1 MGLSIFEEATQSMS
15 DLTSNLNEAPITDLR
30 AQERARFIRQQRF
43 RPTFWIASAGAYIRY
58 LLVLML
64 FCFLVISPAV
74 FYWGSQL
81 ASQYDLDTLS
91 QLLTHVGVESTVSA
105 EEPVSA
111 EPATEEDALPVNPV
125 GVAIWGL
132 TGLAACVLGWFLAPI
147 KSPLQR
153 AADRHMMAW
162 AGGSTESIRSPTPPP
177 PKEGTTANNELAVTT
192 PSSPDTPQH
201 KVEGSHA

>member
-1 MGLSIFEEATQSMS
+1 MS
-15 DLTSNLNEAPITDLR
+15 DLTSNSNEPPIVDLR

-64 FCFLVISPAV
+64 FCFLVIPPAV

-91 QLLTHVGVESTVSA
+91 QLLTHVGVES
-105 EEPVSA
+105 PVSA
-111 EPATEEDALPVNPV
+111 EAPVSDEPAAEDEAITVNPA
-125 GVAIWGL
+125 GVAIWGM
-132 TGLAACVLGWFLAPI
+132 TGLAACILGWFLTPI
-147 KSPLQR
+147 QSPLQR

-162 AGGSTESIRSPTPPP
+162 AGGSTESIHSPTPPP
-177 PKEGTTANNELAVTT
+177 PAKGTTAINEFAVTA
-192 PSSPDTPQH
+192 PSSSPDASQH
-201 KVEGSHA
+201 KEDVSHA